1 MHYLILSFIVI
12 GVGLYAVVAGIHI
25 PYALAQMRNR
35 DNIVAN
41 IANVSNFDQ
50 PRTVQLTTNES
61 LLLGEIRSGHR
72 DIVTD
77 NNSLIKNPINPPPP
91 PSVVHLRIQIDSI
104 DVYNDHDEGF
114 RGTGEWHLLGAV
126 SCCGGAAN
134 SNMPTTDYS
143 FNAPGAKEGEIDTP
157 DNKMNN
163 VTGDMRGGWGSV
175 GHVKFED
182 VKQDI
187 DVNNTNP
194 LSEININFF
203 GIEDDKITAADLPPL
218 PDHTG
223 NSYVEAGKAVE
234 SFVIFLNN
242 LKDVDHLGNVHLR
255 FTKANNYGVGS
266 GSAASDMIYANEWY
280 TTQAIEQQCTGALL
294 HPPPICSQ
302 SSSYQDWPDFPDYI
316 INFRI
321 IDRDGPHCIPGDT
334 YSYTT
339 GYCSG
344 SAPG

>member
-1 MHYLILSFIVI
+1 MHYSILSFIVI
-12 GVGLYAVVAGIHI
+12 GVGLYAAVAGIQI
-25 PYALAQMRNR
+25 PYALAQVRNH
-35 DNIVAN
+35 DNIIAN
-41 IANVSNFDQ
+41 IANASNFVHTRSF
-50 PRTVQLTTNES
+50 PLTTNES
-61 LLLGEIRSGHR
+61 LIMGGILNGHGN
-72 DIVTD
+72 ITAD
-77 NNSLIKNPINPPPP
+77 NNSLIANPINPPPP
-91 PSVVHLRIQIDSI
+91 PSLVHLRIQIDSI
-104 DVYNDHDEGF
+104 DVYNDHDLGD
-114 RGTGEWHLLGAV
+114 RGTGEWHLYGTV
-126 SCCGGAAN
+126 SCCGGAVN
-134 SNMPTTDYS
+134 SNMPTTVYS

-163 VTGDMRGGWGSV
+163 VTGDKRGGWGTV

-182 VKQDI
+182 VKQDL

-194 LSEININFF
+194 QSEININFF

-223 NSYVEAGKAVE
+223 NSYVEAGKALE
-234 SFVIFLNN
+234 SLVVFLNN
-242 LKDVDHLGNVHLR
+242 MKDVDHLGNVHLR

-280 TTQAIEQQCTGALL
+280 TTPAIEQQCIGVQI
-294 HPPPICSQ
+294 HPLPICSQ

-321 IDRDGPHCIPGDT
+321 IDRDGPHCIAGDT

-339 GYCSG
+339 GYCTG
-344 SAPG
+344 STFS